1 MAAGGWK
8 GFGNQSHREGSGCRT
23 RNFGLSNFGIGVNLE
38 LKSEKQLR
46 IWMVAGGCE
55 GFGNQSHH
63 EGSGCR
69 TRCPIGA
76 QFKKKSQRCARFGV
90 DGGVHRSG
98 LRSARASETVMMTS
112 AQPEGY
118 RKIAIMR
125 WRFLPAV
132 IKKKKTY
139 QKDEWRRRRWNRERR
154 GTQRNDNNQINSVRL
169 KETWLTPSTS
179 PSSSWPRWF
188 DPAGRYDRADR
199 KLIPQ
204 L

>member
-1 MAAGGWK
+1 MKRFRQPVASW
-8 GFGNQSHREGSGCRT
+8 
-23 RNFGLSNFGIGVNLE
+23 GLGLPNPKFWTFKFWNWSEFGI
-38 LKSEKQLR
+38 EKR
-46 IWMVAGGCE
+46 KTVADLNGGRWVRRFRQPVASW
-55 GFGNQSHH
+55 GLGLPNPVPN
-63 EGSGCR
+63 R
-69 TRCPIGA
+69 RPI
-76 QFKKKSQRCARFGV
+76 QKKSQRCARFGV
-90 DGGVHRSG
+90 DVGVHRSG
-98 LRSARASETVMMTS
+98 LQSARASETVMMTS

-125 WRFLPAV
+125 WRFLPA
-132 IKKKKTY
+132 IIKKTY
-139 QKDEWRRRRWNRERR
+139 QKDEWRRRWWNRERR